1 MRQVQRLQPPEPAVG
16 GVLPPSPGPR
26 KDPLGFPK
34 QQQFL
39 QRALRVT
46 GFDCSET
53 TPQQA

>member
-26 KDPLGFPK
+26 QDPPGFPK
-34 QQQFL
+34 QQLL
-39 QRALRVT
+39 QRALQVT
-46 GFDCSET
+46 SFDCSET